1 VNPLGNLV
9 TAEQDEGEDP
19 NLEIFE
25 MQMLD
30 LWENGGESENG
41 E

>member
-1 VNPLGNLV
+1 MTEEEDG
-9 TAEQDEGEDP
+9 GEDL

-30 LWENGGESENG
+30 LWESGGISGNG